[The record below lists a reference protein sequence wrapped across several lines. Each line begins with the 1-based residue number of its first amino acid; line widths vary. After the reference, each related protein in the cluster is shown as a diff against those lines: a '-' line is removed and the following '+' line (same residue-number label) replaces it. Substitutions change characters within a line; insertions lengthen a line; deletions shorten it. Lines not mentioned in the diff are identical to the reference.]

1 MPRALIFGLGQLGR
15 DSGHKEPD
23 DGNPE
28 QAA

>member
-1 MPRALIFGLGQLGR
+1 MPCALIFGLGQLGR
-15 DSGHKEPD
+15 DRGHEKAD